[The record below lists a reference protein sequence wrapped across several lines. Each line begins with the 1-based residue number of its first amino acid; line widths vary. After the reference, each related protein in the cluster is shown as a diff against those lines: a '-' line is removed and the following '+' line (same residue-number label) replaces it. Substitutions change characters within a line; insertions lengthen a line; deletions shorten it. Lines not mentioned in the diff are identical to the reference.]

1 MDYLLLDVV
10 DVVPAREANGPGLSF
25 YLLLGITILAEAALM
40 RVLKYQQ
47 RGPAL
52 FHSLLA
58 NLVSL
63 ATGFLLIEWIPGLF
77 FPNELLNLAAL
88 WLITVLIETPV
99 LYLLNRQKK
108 LTSTIKVSVLI
119 NLLSYFL
126 FYVYIEFFTR

>member
-47 RGPAL
+47 WGPAL

>member
-25 YLLLGITILAEAALM
+25 YLLFGITILAEAALI
-40 RVLKYQQ
+40 RGLKYQPWGAAFFQ
-47 RGPAL
+47 
-52 FHSLLA
+52 SLLA

-63 ATGFLLIEWIPGLF
+63 AIGFLLIEWIPGLF

-99 LYLLNRQKK
+99 LFLLNRKK
-108 LTSTIKVSVLI
+108 PLPATLKISVLI
-119 NLLSYFL
+119 NLLSYLL
-126 FYVYIEFFTR
+126 FFGYIQFFAR